1 MAYAIY
7 NADQHCLTVF
17 LKTSKYGI
25 DLHGWFCCLMD
36 WEVCVLPI
44 CNCCFCASLWPQ
56 ILYNW
61 TMTAILC
68 VCASLWFDNLYGGF
82 VTFLS
87 LRPFHLLYP
96 LSLSS
101 METFIQS
108 LFAFPFGESFLIVIC
123 RISHP
128 SLLTQSFWNCQI
140 WSTVHHFKYLLVK
153 CRSGLIGCDDLSG
166 RLNIIC
172 PKTCPVNPLSTHP
185 MATLDFDLLRTS
197 TMRICTTVHYDH
209 VIWWFFCNGLLS

>member
-1 MAYAIY
+1 
-7 NADQHCLTVF
+7 
-17 LKTSKYGI
+17 
-25 DLHGWFCCLMD
+25 
-36 WEVCVLPI
+36 
-44 CNCCFCASLWPQ
+44 
-56 ILYNW
+56 
-61 TMTAILC
+61 MTAILC
-68 VCASLWFDNLYGGF
+68 VCLCVCNLWFDNLYGGF

-108 LFAFPFGESFLIVIC
+108 LFAFPFGESFFIVIC

-140 WSTVHHFKYLLVK
+140 WSTVHHFKYILVK
-153 CRSGLIGCDDLSG
+153 CRSGLIGCDDVSG

-172 PKTCPVNPLSTHP
+172 PKTCPVNPTYGHSGLWSAQNNNNGNTYHSALWSCD
-185 MATLDFDLLRTS
+185 M
-197 TMRICTTVHYDH
+197 MI
-209 VIWWFFCNGLLS
+209 FFC